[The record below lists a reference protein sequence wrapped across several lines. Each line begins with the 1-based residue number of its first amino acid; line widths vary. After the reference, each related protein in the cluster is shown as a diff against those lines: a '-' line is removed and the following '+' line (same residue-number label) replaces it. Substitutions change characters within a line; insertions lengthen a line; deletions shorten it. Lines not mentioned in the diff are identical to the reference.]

1 MTVTMPK
8 TDLGLGQR
16 LNRATRAD
24 GPAQSWTLARTIDAA
39 VRKVDVRFIHTLQ
52 GQSDSDAKR
61 LLALLTWS
69 YTRQLYSSREIF
81 DQLHA
86 WAAIDCWEG
95 SPPSTGA
102 IRRFRDENRA
112 VLQTCLD
119 SALHFQAE
127 QKVSEGVVT
136 RFNEERV
143 SEEAT
148 RRIIMARFVDS
159 LEYTQ
164 FA

>member
-1 MTVTMPK
+1 MRMTIPNMMPAIV
-8 TDLGLGQR
+8 QP

-24 GPAQSWTLARTIDAA
+24 GPVVSWNLTHAIETV
-39 VRKVDVRFIHTLQ
+39 VRKVDIHFIRTVRNQ
-52 GQSDSDAKR
+52 SESDSKR
-61 LLALLTWS
+61 MLALLTWS
-69 YTRQLYSSREIF
+69 YSRQLYGSTEIF
-81 DQLHA
+81 NQLHT

-95 SPPSTGA
+95 GAPSPEA
-102 IRRFRDENRA
+102 IRRFRDDNRI
-112 VLQTCLD
+112 VLQTCLEA
-119 SALHFQAE
+119 ALRFQAE

-159 LEYTQ
+159 LEYSE
-164 FA
+164 AA

>member
-1 MTVTMPK
+1 MTLTMPK
-8 TDLGLGQR
+8 TDLGLGPQ
-16 LNRATRAD
+16 LNRATRSA
-24 GPAQSWTLARTIDAA
+24 GPAGSWTLANAIDVA
-39 VRKVDVRFIHTLQ
+39 VRKVDVRFIHPLP
-52 GQSDSDAKR
+52 GQSPSDSKR

-95 SPPSTGA
+95 GPPSGES
-102 IRRFRDENRA
+102 IRRFRDENRS
-112 VLQTCLD
+112 VLQVCLD
-119 SALHFQAE
+119 SALRFQAQ

-136 RFNEERV
+136 RFNEAGV
-143 SEEAT
+143 NDEAM

-159 LEYTQ
+159 LEYSQ
-164 FA
+164 VA